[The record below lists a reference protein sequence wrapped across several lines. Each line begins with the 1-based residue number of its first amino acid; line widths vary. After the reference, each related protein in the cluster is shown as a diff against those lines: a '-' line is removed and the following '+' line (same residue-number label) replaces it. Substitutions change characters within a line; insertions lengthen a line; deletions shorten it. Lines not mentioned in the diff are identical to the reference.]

1 MASIHDLLRDRE
13 TFTVNAEE
21 SVLAAAQFMVERNI
35 GAVPVLQRGELAGIF
50 SERDVMKRVLAAGRD
65 PKSTQV
71 AEVMTRDLTT
81 VAPGESLE
89 NCMRLMR
96 EHGFRHL
103 PVCEG
108 KRLVG
113 LVSLRDLMLR
123 DLSEKDDEVRM
134 MRAYIHSDPAG
145 SA

>member
-13 TFTVNAEE
+13 TYTVNADET
-21 SVLAAAQFMVERNI
+21 VLAAARFMVERNI
-35 GAVPVLQRGELAGIF
+35 GAVPVLERGELAGIF
-50 SERDVMKRVLAAGRD
+50 SERDIMKRVLAAGRD
-65 PKSTQV
+65 PKTTHV
-71 AEVMTRDLTT
+71 AEVMTRNLKT

-89 NCMRLMR
+89 NCMLLMR

-113 LVSLRDLMLR
+113 LVSLRDLLLR
-123 DLSEKDDEVRM
+123 DLTEKDDEVRM
-134 MRAYIHSDPAG
+134 MRAYIHSDPGG

>member
-1 MASIHDLLRDRE
+1 MASIHDLIRDRE
-13 TFTVNAEE
+13 TYTVNAEE
-21 SVLAAAQFMVERNI
+21 TVLAAARFMVERNI

-50 SERDVMKRVLAAGRD
+50 SERDIMKRVLAAGRD
-65 PKSTQV
+65 PKTTQV
-71 AEVMTRDLTT
+71 AEVMTRDPKT

-89 NCMRLMR
+89 NCMLLMR

-113 LVSLRDLMLR
+113 LVSLRDLLLR
-123 DLSEKDDEVRM
+123 DLTEKDAEVKM
-134 MRAYIHSDPAG
+134 MRSYIHSDPGG